1 MLRKSPK
8 YSNALTNITY
18 NLFPQKTFQILI
30 SPFFLRYTNSLYF
43 ERSQKYHFL
52 FTTLYFFISPRDLF
66 AHFLV
71 VILETPFK
79 RYDLPTQISL
89 SSLCSSIRDE
99 GRSRTKKSRSLF
111 PERVVEEKRG
121 GGIKRLNG
129 GAIVPQRIFVST
141 TLELVATCCS
151 ARLPR
156 RLIANPGNPSLLC
169 AHASS
174 TSRFERA
181 PKQWSG

>member
-1 MLRKSPK
+1 MTDNRVLFMGFSLVFERWNTKIAGVTAIPRNVTPFSILFQFCLFFRITNLSMLRKSPK

-43 ERSQKYHFL
+43 EHSQKYHFL

-66 AHFLV
+66 AHFLI

-79 RYDLPTQISL
+79 RYDLPTQISP
-89 SSLCSSIRDE
+89 SSLSSSIRDE

-121 GGIKRLNG
+121 GGLNG
-129 GAIVPQRIFVST
+129 
-141 TLELVATCCS
+141 
-151 ARLPR
+151 
-156 RLIANPGNPSLLC
+156 
-169 AHASS
+169 
-174 TSRFERA
+174 
-181 PKQWSG
+181 